1 MGLHHHRKVKCDV
14 SPFGGS
20 PAWLE
25 DDPCEPDIL
34 QGLIEIL
41 FHALSILANDL
52 EMAFSRKQLVQF
64 VLVQLSHMNLLNR
77 GLTGSQMIRDSL
89 PDRLWGLRWG
99 ASRWGLFVSS
109 NQ

>member
-1 MGLHHHRKVKCDV
+1 MGLYHHREVKRDV
-14 SPFGGS
+14 SSFGGS
-20 PAWLE
+20 PARLE
-25 DDPCEPDIL
+25 DDPCEPDVL

-77 GLTGSQMIRDSL
+77 GLKGCKMIRDPR
-89 PDRLWGLRWG
+89 PDR
-99 ASRWGLFVSS
+99 
-109 NQ
+109 